1 MINKFYAEVKKY
13 IKENYKF
20 LICLILIIVVFN
32 IDTGYSI
39 YKPGGTIN
47 TSERVTGLY
56 EHEGSFNM
64 AYVGFMEGKLPFY
77 LIGKLI
83 PQWELVENKK
93 IKADNETMDDSLT
106 RDHLDYNNAI
116 SNAKIIAYKYAN
128 IPYKVVKDNYYVYY
142 LAEDYNGSLNV
153 GDKII
158 SYDGI
163 NFERFDEFKNYI
175 KIKDIDDEVLIV
187 YERDGKLYDSTS
199 KVYEEDG
206 EKYLGISIINEE
218 EVTSDTKLTIKTKD
232 SEAGPSGGL
241 IMALSMYNSLVK
253 DDITKG
259 KKIVGTGTIDAEGN
273 VGKIGSV
280 TYKLASAEKAKADLF
295 ICPNSNL
302 KEASEYAKEKNLK
315 IEIKGVSTFEEA
327 LKFLNEWGN

>member
-83 PQWELVENKK
+83 PRWELVENKK

-116 SNAKIIAYKYAN
+116 SNAKIVAYKYAN

-142 LAEDYNGSLNV
+142 LAEEYNGSLKV

-163 NFERFDEFKNYI
+163 NFEGFDEFKNYI
-175 KIKDIDDEVLIV
+175 KIKDLSKCKETLEEIDLRLDRNNIKSIIEVNLLKHTVLTI
-187 YERDGKLYDSTS
+187 EEKLEEAKDILVSTYNMA
-199 KVYEEDG
+199 KEFNLNEEASNLAIAIAKFYLDKK
-206 EKYLGISIINEE
+206 EDDLAKKYLDEGVEIFRKMGILQN
-218 EVTSDTKLTIKTKD
+218 
-232 SEAGPSGGL
+232 
-241 IMALSMYNSLVK
+241 
-253 DDITKG
+253 
-259 KKIVGTGTIDAEGN
+259 
-273 VGKIGSV
+273 
-280 TYKLASAEKAKADLF
+280 
-295 ICPNSNL
+295 
-302 KEASEYAKEKNLK
+302 
-315 IEIKGVSTFEEA
+315 
-327 LKFLNEWGN
+327 